1 MIITLA
7 SFKGGVAKS
16 TSAIHI
22 AAYLAKKGKTVL
34 ADGDLNRSALH
45 WSERGQS
52 KPFSVF
58 DQDNIERAGE
68 FNHLVIDTPARPSED
83 ELKALARS
91 SDLLIIPTQPS
102 TFSLE
107 ALIATV
113 GTLHELPRERY
124 KILLTCVPPHPSR
137 EGQKAREALKK
148 LDLPIFKGWI
158 RRMAIY
164 LKAENLGMPVYALKD
179 ARAHDAWSDYEAIG
193 KEIMQ

>member
-58 DQDNIERAGE
+58 DQDNIEQAGE

-148 LDLPIFKGWI
+148 LELPIFKGWI

-179 ARAHDAWSDYEAIG
+179 ARASEAWSDYEAIG
-193 KEIMQ
+193 QEIMQ

>member
-22 AAYLAKKGKTVL
+22 AAYLARKGKTVL

-52 KPFSVF
+52 ESFFVF
-58 DQDNIERAGE
+58 DQDNIDRSGE
-68 FNHLVIDTPARPSED
+68 FDHLVIDTPARPSED
-83 ELKALARS
+83 ELKALATS

-113 GTLHELPRERY
+113 NTLHELPRDRY

-148 LDLPIFKGWI
+148 LDLPMFKGWI

-164 LKAENLGMPVYALKD
+164 LKAENLGVPVYALKD
-179 ARAHDAWSDYEAIG
+179 ARASDAWSDYEAIG
-193 KEIMQ
+193 KEIIQ